1 MKISLKLYTILC
13 CIGVSLFAAG
23 AIYPSV
29 NLAISGASLVFLLLF
44 IDEED

>member
-1 MKISLKLYTILC
+1 MKISLKLYTVLC

-29 NLAISGASLVFLLLF
+29 NLAISGAAIAFVLMF
-44 IDEED
+44 IDSED